1 MKLIGKFS
9 FITIVAAFVLALG
22 TPVCSAQGRHPAYI
36 HSLSDLRYARALLQ
50 KPDGGKLHERE
61 EDAVHEINKAIDE
74 IKKAAADTGKDLDE
88 HPPIDANLNWGGRLR
103 QALELIEKARQD
115 VSRGEDNPHAQSPQQ
130 RALEH
135 IDRAHRLIKEA
146 IGMVE

>member
-1 MKLIGKFS
+1 MKLIGTLS
-9 FITIVAAFVLALG
+9 LIATVVAFVLALG
-22 TPVCSAQGRHPAYI
+22 APACSAQGHHPAYI

-50 KPDGGKLHERE
+50 KPDGGKLHEKE

-88 HPPIDANLNWGGRLR
+88 HPPIDTNLDWGGRLR
-103 QALELIEKARQD
+103 QALELVDKARQD
-115 VSRGEDNPHAQSPQQ
+115 VSRDEDNPRAQAPQQ

-135 IDRAHRLIKEA
+135 IDRARHLIKEA
-146 IGMVE
+146 IEMVE